1 MRTKVTLV
9 LVFLNVALFF
19 FIFRFERDW
28 RTERQSMEARHRV
41 LGSEAADIRH
51 LEVSFASGGESYTLD
66 RHGENWTLTSP
77 IEWPANAAAV
87 QRIVN
92 ELQLLTNETSF
103 STRDLQKN
111 GQSLAD
117 YGLEHP
123 RMTVTFTS
131 GEPSATSA
139 PSPTTILQMGDATK
153 VGNLLYILSPDG
165 SRIHVVSR
173 SLADNLS
180 LPVDQLRSE
189 SILTIPVFEARSLGI
204 QATVSSGV
212 RVRVRRDDNG
222 RWAFET
228 PLVAPANKV
237 KTEMA
242 INSLDSLKAKAFVTQ
257 NLPAQLPSASPLFR
271 VSLEGNNRQEVL
283 LIGGE
288 VPGAPPAA
296 DGGKDY
302 YAQLENR
309 PALFTVE
316 MPPPLLS
323 ALINAQDELRDPH
336 VLDFDPHSVTSV
348 TLSAPNEPDLTLQR
362 LGEATDSGAGW
373 QIVRKGGSAQNL
385 ETIPAD
391 KTAVTRLLDQ
401 LALLSAEKFG
411 TSSGFQSDAPTAANI
426 ESWGFNQPERKVTL
440 ALTTPAAVRGQ
451 TPQSTTIGLEI
462 GVANPTDSFAYAR
475 TSLHPFVFSVGRSI
489 LTETPMSPL
498 SWRER
503 QLRQLP
509 ASAKITALT
518 LTRLADNSVVY
529 AHKLGAAETWD
540 QALAV
545 EPADRR
551 KAVAD
556 VIAQLKNLHAMKFV
570 HDGFTDKLAGAAGE
584 DRPWVYKLDTT
595 ISLPTGSGAEQV
607 SSSTLWLL
615 DRTGASEQFAGS
627 QEFGADFLIDQP
639 FLDAL
644 RVLTDGPRDPGVVPT
659 PPKS

>member
-9 LVFLNVALFF
+9 LLFLNVALFF

-66 RHGENWTLTSP
+66 RHGENWSLTSP

-123 RMTVTFTS
+123 RLSVTFSS
-131 GEPSATSA
+131 GEPAATNA
-139 PSPTTILQMGDATK
+139 PSPTTVLQIGDATK

-204 QATVSSGV
+204 QAGTPSGV

-222 RWAFET
+222 HWVYET
-228 PLVAPANKV
+228 PLVARANKV
-237 KTEMA
+237 KTEMT

-257 NLPAQLPSASPLFR
+257 NPPAQLPSASPAYR
-271 VSLEGNNRQEVL
+271 VALEGNNRQEVL
-283 LIGGE
+283 LVGSE
-288 VPGAPPAA
+288 VPGSISGGDA
-296 DGGKDY
+296 GKDY
-302 YAQLENR
+302 YAQLEKR
-309 PALFTVE
+309 SALFTVNI
-316 MPPPLLS
+316 PPPLL
-323 ALINAQDELRDPH
+323 ATLTDAQEDLRDAH
-336 VLDFDPHSVTSV
+336 ILDFDTHNVTSV
-348 TLSAPNEPDLTLQR
+348 ILSAPNEPDLTLQR
-362 LGEATDSGAGW
+362 LGEASDSGAGW
-373 QIVRKGGSAQNL
+373 QIVRKGSGPNL
-385 ETIPAD
+385 ETTPAD
-391 KTAVTRLLDQ
+391 KAAVTRLLDQ

-411 TSSGFQSDAPTAANI
+411 SASAFRSDAPTAANI
-426 ESWGFNQPERKVTL
+426 EAWGFNQPERRITL
-440 ALTTPAAVRGQ
+440 STTTPSPNRAAGPQ
-451 TPQSTTIGLEI
+451 TNSITLEI
-462 GVANPTDSFAYAR
+462 GNGSHSDTFAYAR
-475 TSLHPFVFSVGRSI
+475 SNNAPSVFSVGLGI
-489 LTETPMSPL
+489 LSETPMSPL
-498 SWRER
+498 AWRER
-503 QLRQLP
+503 LLRQLP
-509 ASAKITALT
+509 ASARLTSLT
-518 LTRLADNSVVY
+518 LTKLSDSSVIY
-529 AHKLGAAETWD
+529 AHKLAAGETWD
-540 QALAV
+540 SALAA

-556 VIAQLKNLHAMKFV
+556 VIAQLKSLRARRFE
-570 HDGFTDKLAGAAGE
+570 HDGFTDKVSAAGE
-584 DRPWVYKLDTT
+584 DRAWVYRLDTT
-595 ISLPTGSGAEQV
+595 ISLPTGSGGEQD
-607 SSSTLWLL
+607 SSSTLFLL

-627 QEFGADFLIDQP
+627 QEFAAVFEIDQA

-644 RVLTDGPRDPGVVPT
+644 RILTDGPRDPGPVT
-659 PPKS
+659 PPPKP